1 MNQKKS
7 ILLELHYL
15 PPIQYFTKLIRC
27 DILFLE
33 QCEHYQKG
41 SYRNRCHI
49 ATANGLQRLSIPLK
63 KGKNEQQLIREVRI
77 AYDEP
82 WQAKHW
88 QSIRSA
94 YGNAPYFEFYSDVL
108 EPFYSK
114 RYRFLFDWNWDF
126 FESVID
132 LLSIDCEV
140 KFTNNYKEPDNNYPF
155 LDLRN
160 SIHPKPHRSKEDP
173 YFSPVKYAQVFEEK
187 HGFLPNLSVLDLL
200 FCTGP
205 QSLEILEDCCKL
217 NEEN

>member
-1 MNQKKS
+1 MIQKIS
-7 ILLELHYL
+7 ILLELQYL
-15 PPIQYFTKLIRC
+15 PPIQYFTKLIRHKT
-27 DILFLE
+27 LFLE

-63 KGKNEQQLIREVRI
+63 KGKNEQQRIREVRI
-77 AYDEP
+77 AYDEH

-94 YGNAPYFEFYSDVL
+94 YGNAPFFEFYSDVL

-114 RYRFLFDWNWDF
+114 NYRFLFDWNWDF
-126 FESVID
+126 LDAVID

-140 KFTNNYKEPDNNYPF
+140 KFTESYEEQNDNPKV

-160 SIHPKPHRSKEDP
+160 SIHPKLHLTKEDP
-173 YFSPVKYAQVFEEK
+173 CFSPTKYAQVFEEK
-187 HGFLPNLSVLDLL
+187 HGFLPNLSILDLL

-205 QSLEILEDCCKL
+205 QSLEILENCCKWKG
-217 NEEN
+217 EN